1 MKYID
6 AEKLKK
12 IVEQAK
18 QRALK
23 GAEVDE
29 DMYCDGRADAFGQVL
44 LEIDSLQQD
53 QPEVDLEK
61 EIDSEWAKCNPIDEG
76 MGDES
81 ALLVIEQFHYIAH
94 HFYELGLNTRKE
106 DQ

>member
-23 GAEVDE
+23 GVEVDE
-29 DMYCDGRADAFGQVL
+29 DMYCDGRADAFGDVL
-44 LEIDSLQQD
+44 LEIDSLQQE
-53 QPEVDLEK
+53 QPSLPSNLDEAAR
-61 EIDSEWAKCNPIDEG
+61 EI
-76 MGDES
+76 
-81 ALLVIEQFHYIAH
+81 VIKMHP
-94 HFYELGLNTRKE
+94 
-106 DQ
+106 

>member
-6 AEKLKK
+6 ADKLKK

-23 GAEVDE
+23 GVEVDD
-29 DMYCDGRADAFGQVL
+29 DMYCDGRADAFGEVL
-44 LEIDSLQQD
+44 LEIDSLQQE

-61 EIDSEWAKCNPIDEG
+61 EIKFFLTNAIKMNKGQWRGEYHIGEIGIRA
-76 MGDES
+76 
-81 ALLVIEQFHYIAH
+81 IAH
-94 HFYELGLNTRKE
+94 RFYELGLNARKE
-106 DQ
+106 E

>member
-23 GAEVDE
+23 GIEVDE
-29 DMYCDGRADAFGQVL
+29 DMYCDGRADAFGEVL
-44 LEIDSLQQD
+44 LEIYSLQQE

-61 EIDSEWAKCNPIDEG
+61 ELKNERIK
-76 MGDES
+76 
-81 ALLVIEQFHYIAH
+81 LLDAFGPMNGEQSLAVKNFAR
-94 HFYELGLNTRKE
+94 HFYEVGLNARKE
-106 DQ
+106 ENK

>member
-6 AEKLKK
+6 AKKLKK

-29 DMYCDGRADAFGQVL
+29 DMYCDGRAYAFEEVL
-44 LEIDSLQQD
+44 LEIDSLQQE

-61 EIDSEWAKCNPIDEG
+61 EIKHMVECEAEYMIFQDKRQLISYMAR
-76 MGDES
+76 
-81 ALLVIEQFHYIAH
+81 
-94 HFYELGLNTRKE
+94 HFYELGFNARKE
-106 DQ
+106 E

>member
-6 AEKLKK
+6 ADKLKK

-29 DMYCDGRADAFGQVL
+29 DMYCDGRADAFEEVL
-44 LEIDSLQQD
+44 LEIDSFQQE

-61 EIDSEWAKCNPIDEG
+61 EITKWIDS
-76 MGDES
+76 GDITDTRFDDYDDS
-81 ALLVIEQFHYIAH
+81 DIERTAR
-94 HFYELGLNTRKE
+94 HFYELGLNARKE
-106 DQ
+106 E